1 MECCNSYTI
10 DGNEP
15 NGKITLINHL
25 GLEFHFQIL
34 SLLCK
39 LFRYVNL

>member
-15 NGKITLINHL
+15 NGKITLIDHL
-25 GLEFHFQIL
+25 GLEFQFNFCY
-34 SLLCK
+34 LLYK
-39 LFRYVNL
+39 THK